1 MECPCKGKIVVLEKD
16 LNWDHPSKKIIY
28 CSKCQRKFTW
38 KEYQTMR
45 CDKLIEMIRKT

>member
-1 MECPCKGKIVVLEKD
+1 MDCACGGKIVVLEKD
-16 LNWDHPSKKIIY
+16 LYWNPPSQRIIY

-45 CDKLIEMIRKT
+45 CDKLAEMMSKI